1 MSCFSGQ
8 MGRKEKKTDE
18 VIWGLSRE
26 LKMEQEMLEKGSEK
40 KKKKK
45 WGEARKRKNMGVGR
59 KELEKEMRNGY

>member
-40 KKKKK
+40 KKL
-45 WGEARKRKNMGVGR
+45 GVAGKRKNMGVR
-59 KELEKEMRNGY
+59 RRELEKEMRNGY

>member
-1 MSCFSGQ
+1 

-40 KKKKK
+40 KKL
-45 WGEARKRKNMGVGR
+45 GVAGKRKNMGVR
-59 KELEKEMRNGY
+59 RRELEKEMRNGY